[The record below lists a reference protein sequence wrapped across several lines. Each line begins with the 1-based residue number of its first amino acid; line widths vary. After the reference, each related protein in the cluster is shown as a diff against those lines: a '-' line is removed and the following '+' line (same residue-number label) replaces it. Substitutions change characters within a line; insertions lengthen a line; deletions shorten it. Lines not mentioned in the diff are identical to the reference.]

1 VAYRIRKALVEDIP
15 ELKLIRGSVT
25 DNILVTSLTDT
36 DYEQAITE
44 AGCGW
49 VAESE
54 GRIVGFS
61 MAKTDDSIWAL
72 FVLPDFEGHGIGRHL
87 LEIATEWCVARG
99 ARRVWLCTG
108 PGTRAERMYRSLGW
122 QRGGREA
129 NGDVRY
135 YLDTGE

>member
-1 VAYRIRKALVEDIP
+1 MNFRVATPADVP
-15 ELKLIRGSVT
+15 ELKLIHGSVT
-25 DNILVTSLTDT
+25 ENILVTRLTDT
-36 DYEQAITE
+36 GWEQAITE

-72 FVLPDFEGHGIGRHL
+72 FVLPDFERNGIGRRL
-87 LEIATEWCVARG
+87 LDLATEWRVARG
-99 ARRVWLCTG
+99 ACRVWLCTG

-122 QRGGREA
+122 QQGGPEA

-135 YLDTGE
+135 YLDKGD